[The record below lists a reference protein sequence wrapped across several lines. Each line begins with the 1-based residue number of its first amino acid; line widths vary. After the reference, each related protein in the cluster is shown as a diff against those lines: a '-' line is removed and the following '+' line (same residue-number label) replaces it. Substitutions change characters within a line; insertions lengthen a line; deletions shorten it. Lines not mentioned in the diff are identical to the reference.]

1 MTPLSIIIDSLA
13 ARISMYEKGQVSTEL
28 VMTLK
33 SNIIKLKQDVDQ
45 LKSTN
50 LSMIFGTVVILDVV
64 QMSLGDEVRVQKT
77 IYLKFEVEADEKML
91 GVLRMLHIRDLL
103 RLRRP
108 W

>member
-13 ARISMYEKGQVSTEL
+13 ARISMYENGHVSTEL

-45 LKSTN
+45 LKSTD

-77 IYLKFEVEADEKML
+77 IDLKFEVEADEKML
-91 GVLRMLHIRDLL
+91 GVLRMFHIRDLL
-103 RLRRP
+103 RLRRT